1 LETLQVFE
9 EMLMIK
15 KSAYGEDSEEYF
27 KTSDKLCELCNLIS
41 MIFLQKEK
49 FEASLEFLK
58 KADQLAQSSSHYK

>member
-1 LETLQVFE
+1 
-9 EMLMIK
+9 MLMIK

-49 FEASLEFLK
+49 FDASLEFLK
-58 KADQLAQSSSHYK
+58 KADLLA